1 MTKEEY
7 ELYLLEN
14 VTKIYKR
21 TTRSKI
27 NRINIEAKNIFTK
40 LGIEGRVKRLS
51 EGNAYITV
59 KDQKEEFPE
68 KPSFRLIKPS
78 KSEIGKISKII
89 LDKVNKMLIESN
101 KFNQWKNTDIA
112 IEWFKSIENKGENS
126 LIIFDIESFYPSISP
141 ELLNKSID
149 FAKSI
154 HNIPDNDLSL

>member
-7 ELYLLEN
+7 EKYLLEN

-40 LGIEGRVKRLS
+40 LGIEGRAKRLS
-51 EGNAYITV
+51 EANAYITV

-89 LDKVNKMLIESN
+89 LDKVNKLVIESN
-101 KFNQWKNTDIA
+101 KFNQK
-112 IEWFKSIENKGENS
+112 EK
-126 LIIFDIESFYPSISP
+126 YRYC
-141 ELLNKSID
+141 
-149 FAKSI
+149 
-154 HNIPDNDLSL
+154 HRMV

>member
-7 ELYLLEN
+7 EKYLLEN

-51 EGNAYITV
+51 EGNALITV
-59 KDQKEEFPE
+59 KDQKVEFPE

-89 LDKVNKMLIESN
+89 LDKVNKMVIESN

-141 ELLNKSID
+141 ELFNESID

-154 HNIPDNDLSL
+154 HNIPDNNLSL